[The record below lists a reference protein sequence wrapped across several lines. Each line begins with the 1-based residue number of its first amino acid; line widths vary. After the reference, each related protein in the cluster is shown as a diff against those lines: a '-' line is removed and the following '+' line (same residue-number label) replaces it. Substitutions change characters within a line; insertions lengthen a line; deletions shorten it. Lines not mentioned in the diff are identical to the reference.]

1 MASAINMRSVALGQ
15 SQRFST
21 QTTSRGVRGL
31 PSLRQPTKRVKHFKV
46 SAQFE
51 GRAQRAQEASTSSHD
66 AFHNSAMLEVQ
77 AAPEPLLHPSTSA
90 AFDCISCTPTIA
102 SVMRNLSQRASVGG
116 GFKQEIVSALQM
128 TSPANIMYTTQT
140 RFTSL
145 DRPALGTGQALGFV
159 LAAAGLYIAMLVSA
173 FAFGKSESKL
183 AWRKRQFQNRA
194 RIPLRHFHTR
204 RVAPRDGVK
213 RPYVQHA
220 LQVSNLLLQSDPP
233 LQLQRYPARVR
244 CTAR

>member
-66 AFHNSAMLEVQ
+66 AFHNSAMLE
-77 AAPEPLLHPSTSA
+77 
-90 AFDCISCTPTIA
+90 
-102 SVMRNLSQRASVGG
+102 
-116 GFKQEIVSALQM
+116 M